1 MTHQFDGDG
10 IEQAGGGMANQMK
23 SEAPGSRED
32 AGAEALIE
40 MNEMAD
46 SAVDEDVIELT
57 DVFSIPEEEEN
68 SILELTDLADEEI
81 LDLPHSPAAIEDD
94 RSGGEAALHGSG
106 QEILELGDL
115 ATEAD
120 ASLQDNSPF
129 PHPGASLVGQTPAAA
144 AESGGFSTPVAN
156 EPSSEGDLLDFGDL
170 DLGEPDHHAD
180 SGHGFEAEDAPE
192 EALFLEDQEILDF
205 DTENQEPAGA
215 FAGDEKA
222 AAAQTAD
229 EARGLLD
236 LEGLAAPSEE
246 ETPEGDEFSDIFNDL
261 DSGVSAVGE
270 SAGQPA
276 ADDEPRGLGDIGPEI
291 SAPVSHPLGPAPAA
305 SGQPAAGPPEA
316 PAPQNMENGEE
327 KFILGAGGIRMREK
341 ANGLLQNT
349 APAMAQAAAAAV
361 EAAPKAEPLLVS
373 PDQVE
378 AAVERVVRDML
389 SDRLEAMLMEVLEK
403 AVAKEI
409 QRIKHALL
417 ADASGNDAC

>member
-1 MTHQFDGDG
+1 MTYQFDGDG

-32 AGAEALIE
+32 AGAEALNE
-40 MNEMAD
+40 LNEMAD

-68 SILELTDLADEEI
+68 SILELNDVADEEI
-81 LDLPHSPAAIEDD
+81 LDLPHSPATIEDD
-94 RSGGEAALHGSG
+94 LSGGEAALQGSG

-115 ATEAD
+115 AAEAG
-120 ASLQDNSPF
+120 ASLQDNSQF
-129 PHPGASLVGQTPAAA
+129 PHPGASLMGQRPAAA
-144 AESGGFSTPVAN
+144 AESGGFSTPAAD
-156 EPSSEGDLLDFGDL
+156 EPSTEGELLDFGDL
-170 DLGEPDHHAD
+170 DLGEPDLHAG
-180 SGHGFEAEDAPE
+180 SGHRFEAEDAPE

-205 DTENQEPAGA
+205 DTENQEAAGA

-222 AAAQTAD
+222 AAAETAD

-236 LEGLAAPSEE
+236 LESLAAPSEE
-246 ETPEGDEFSDIFNDL
+246 ETLEGDEFSDIFNDL
-261 DSGVSAVGE
+261 DSGVSAAGE
-270 SAGQPA
+270 PAGQPTV
-276 ADDEPRGLGDIGPEI
+276 DDEPRERGDIGPEI
-291 SAPVSHPLGPAPAA
+291 SAPVSHPLAPAPAA

-316 PAPQNMENGEE
+316 PAPLNMENGEE

-349 APAMAQAAAAAV
+349 SPAMAQAAAAAF

-378 AAVERVVRDML
+378 AAVERVVRGMV